1 MSNTTEMAEHNR
13 AYEQL
18 VSGDDDLIGL
28 IAYSLYKKD
37 KRDFYIKGW
46 TEQHGG
52 PPQADHVR
60 AFSATVLT
68 LGSSSRYRTAARDM
82 IDAYAK
88 TVADAEKP
96 LDRERCGHRALR
108 GGRAQGGGVGSGW
121 YRQIP
126 AGIVAGIVLAVVLV
140 LLVGVFGYAEI
151 GPISHFERTT
161 GELAVRWN
169 QQQPDADQRATR
181 PDRERTVGHQL
192 ATRRSRIRRVLGVFT
207 TARLLRFSAPELA
220 RGEGH

>member
-1 MSNTTEMAEHNR
+1 MNTGTELGEHNR

-37 KRDFYIKGW
+37 KRDFYIGW
-46 TEQHGG
+46 QEQHGS
-52 PPQADHVR
+52 PPQADHIR

-68 LGSSSRYRTAARDM
+68 LGQQLRYRTAARDM

-96 LDRERCGHRALR
+96 LIEKGAVTERFEEAARKVEESIR
-108 GGRAQGGGVGSGW
+108 W

-140 LLVGVFGYAEI
+140 AVVTVMGYAEV
-151 GPISHFERTT
+151 GPLAQMEQMERTT
-161 GELAVRWN
+161 TG
-169 QQQPDADQRATR
+169 AT
-181 PDRERTVGHQL
+181 TTGT
-192 ATRRSRIRRVLGVFT
+192 AGGTGGT
-207 TARLLRFSAPELA
+207 TGMTGTARPLSVP
-220 RGEGH
+220 

>member
-1 MSNTTEMAEHNR
+1 MSNTTELNEHNR

-37 KRDFYIKGW
+37 KRDFYIGW

-60 AFSATVLT
+60 AFTATVLT
-68 LGSSSRYRTAARDM
+68 LGQQLRYRTAARDM

-96 LDRERCGHRALR
+96 LIEKGAVTERFEEAARKVEESTR
-108 GGRAQGGGVGSGW
+108 W

-140 LLVGVFGYAEI
+140 TVIGVLGYAEI
-151 GPISHFERTT
+151 GPISRMERTT
-161 GELAVRWN
+161 EMT
-169 QQQPDADQRATR
+169 P
-181 PDRERTVGHQL
+181 P
-192 ATRRSRIRRVLGVFT
+192 
-207 TARLLRFSAPELA
+207 
-220 RGEGH
+220 